1 MSENYQ
7 VLALKWRPKQF
18 KDVVGQDHITT
29 TLQKAF
35 EKNRI
40 AQAFLF
46 AGPRGV
52 GKTTTARLVAMSLNG
67 ADNPTVDYDIKSE
80 SVMDI
85 IDGKSMDV
93 IEIDGASN
101 RGIDEIRELRE
112 NIKFMPVSGKFKVI
126 IIDEVHMLTVQ
137 AFNALLK
144 TLEEPPQ
151 HVKFILA
158 TTDVH
163 KVPQT
168 IISRCQRF
176 DFLPLSN
183 STISDRLKFISE
195 SENQSIDEKSLSLIA
210 AKSEGS
216 MRDALSY
223 MDQILVLGD
232 DVTFDTVQDLLGV
245 VPHEIL
251 FNISDALHDRDGDKL
266 MSNLE
271 VVRNKGYIVE
281 DLLKDLILHFR
292 NLSVIDFKNGLKLVG
307 LDSEL
312 SKKYNQLSYNW
323 SHKDIIRLS
332 NNLSTL
338 YASIRQFS
346 DQYLLLEVHL
356 IKLLEFD
363 SSVDIEEFLKKEL
376 VHTPKAN
383 NSKKE
388 IVKKQ
393 TPNKVSENISDKKD
407 KKIDLD
413 EEVLRSDWSDIV
425 KQVSKQR
432 GSLGAQLSGCILGE
446 LKGKSIE
453 VISYDNSEFN
463 QKLLKEGLEIV
474 KSIIDE
480 KYNSNI
486 NIKLVIDT
494 EVEKI
499 ENKKEE
505 KVNED
510 DIVSLFDGKDML

>member
-18 KDVVGQDHITT
+18 KDVVGQEHITA

-67 ADNPTVDYDIKSE
+67 ADTPTTDYDLKSE
-80 SVMDI
+80 SVLDI

-126 IIDEVHMLTVQ
+126 IIDEVHMLTTQ

-183 STISDRLKFISE
+183 TTISDRLKYITE
-195 SENQSIDEKSLSLIA
+195 SENQSIDEKSLSMIA
-210 AKSEGS
+210 SKSEGS

-223 MDQILVLGD
+223 LDQVLVLGND
-232 DVTFDTVQDLLGV
+232 ITFDIVQDLLGV

-251 FNISDALHDRDGDKL
+251 FSISDALHDRDGDKL
-266 MSNLE
+266 MADLE
-271 VVRNKGYIVE
+271 IIRNKGYIVE

-292 NLSVIDFKNGLKLVG
+292 NLSVLNFKNGLKLAGV
-307 LDSEL
+307 DSEL
-312 SKKYNQLSYNW
+312 SKKYNQLNYTW

-338 YASIRQFS
+338 YASIRQYS
-346 DQYLLLEVHL
+346 DQYLLLEMNL

-363 SSVDIEEFLKKEL
+363 SSVDIEEFLKKEISQDKQ
-376 VHTPKAN
+376 VETPKAKTEN
-383 NSKKE
+383 KTPDVTSKKKE
-388 IVKKQ
+388 
-393 TPNKVSENISDKKD
+393 
-407 KKIDLD
+407 KKIDLN
-413 EEVLRSDWSDIV
+413 EELLKNDWNQIV
-425 KQVSKQR
+425 KEVSKKR
-432 GSLGAQLSGCILGE
+432 GSIGAQLSGCILGD
-446 LKGKSIE
+446 LKGSNLE

-463 QKLLKEGLEIV
+463 QKLLQEGLEVV

-480 KYNSNI
+480 KYGSNV
-486 NIKLVIDT
+486 NVSLVVDT

-499 ENKKEE
+499 EDKKEE

>member
-18 KDVVGQDHITT
+18 KDVVGQEHITN

-52 GKTTTARLVAMSLNG
+52 GKTTTARIVAMSLNG
-67 ADNPTVDYDIKSE
+67 ADTPTTDYDLKSE
-80 SVMDI
+80 SVLDI
-85 IDGKSMDV
+85 IEGKSMDV

-126 IIDEVHMLTVQ
+126 IIDEVHMLTTQ

-183 STISDRLKFISE
+183 TTISDRLKYITE
-195 SENQSIDEKSLSLIA
+195 SENQSIDEKSLSMIA
-210 AKSEGS
+210 SKSEGS

-223 MDQILVLGD
+223 LDQVLVLGND
-232 DVTFDTVQDLLGV
+232 ITFDIVQDLLGV

-251 FNISDALHDRDGDKL
+251 FSISDALHDRDGDKL
-266 MSNLE
+266 MSDLE
-271 VVRNKGYIVE
+271 VIRNKGYIVE

-292 NLSVIDFKNGLKLVG
+292 NLSVLNFKNGLKLAGV
-307 LDSEL
+307 DSEL
-312 SKKYNQLSYNW
+312 SKKYNQLNYAW

-338 YASIRQFS
+338 YASIRQYS
-346 DQYLLLEVHL
+346 DQYLLLEMNL

-363 SSVDIEEFLKKEL
+363 SSVDIEEFLKKEISQEQQ
-376 VHTPKAN
+376 VETPKAKTEN
-383 NSKKE
+383 KTPDVTSKKKE
-388 IVKKQ
+388 
-393 TPNKVSENISDKKD
+393 
-407 KKIDLD
+407 KKIDLN
-413 EEVLRSDWSDIV
+413 EELLKNDWNQLV
-425 KQVSKQR
+425 KEVSKKR
-432 GSLGAQLSGCILGE
+432 GSIGAQLSGCILGD
-446 LKGKSIE
+446 LKGSNLE

-463 QKLLKEGLEIV
+463 QKLLQEGLELV

-480 KYNSNI
+480 KYGSNI
-486 NIKLVIDT
+486 NISLVVDT

-499 ENKKEE
+499 EDKKDE

>member
-18 KDVVGQDHITT
+18 KDVVGQEHITA

-67 ADNPTVDYDIKSE
+67 ADTPTTDYDLKSE
-80 SVMDI
+80 SVLDI

-126 IIDEVHMLTVQ
+126 IIDEVHMLTTQ

-183 STISDRLKFISE
+183 TTISDRLKYITE
-195 SENQSIDEKSLSLIA
+195 SENQSIDEKSLSMIA
-210 AKSEGS
+210 SKSEGS

-223 MDQILVLGD
+223 LDQVLVLGND
-232 DVTFDTVQDLLGV
+232 ITFDIVQDLLGV

-251 FNISDALHDRDGDKL
+251 FSISDALHDRDGDKL
-266 MSNLE
+266 MADLE
-271 VVRNKGYIVE
+271 VIRNKGYIVE

-292 NLSVIDFKNGLKLVG
+292 NLSVLNFKNGLKLAGV
-307 LDSEL
+307 DSEL
-312 SKKYNQLSYNW
+312 SKKYNQLNYTW

-338 YASIRQFS
+338 YASIRQYS
-346 DQYLLLEVHL
+346 DQYLLLEMNL

-363 SSVDIEEFLKKEL
+363 SSVDIEEFLKKEISQEQQ
-376 VHTPKAN
+376 VETPKSKTEN
-383 NSKKE
+383 KTPDVTSEKKE
-388 IVKKQ
+388 
-393 TPNKVSENISDKKD
+393 
-407 KKIDLD
+407 KKIDLN
-413 EEVLRSDWSDIV
+413 EELLKNDWNQIV
-425 KQVSKQR
+425 NEVSKKR
-432 GSLGAQLSGCILGE
+432 GSIGAQLSGCILGD
-446 LKGKSIE
+446 LKGSNLE

-463 QKLLKEGLEIV
+463 QKLLQEGLELV

-480 KYNSNI
+480 KYDSNI
-486 NIKLVIDT
+486 NVSLVVDT
-494 EVEKI
+494 DVEKV
-499 ENKKEE
+499 EDNKEE

>member
-18 KDVVGQDHITT
+18 KDVVGQEHITA

-67 ADNPTVDYDIKSE
+67 ADTPTTDYDLKSE
-80 SVMDI
+80 LVLDI

-126 IIDEVHMLTVQ
+126 IIDEVHMLTTQ

-183 STISDRLKFISE
+183 PTISDRLKYITE
-195 SENQSIDEKSLSLIA
+195 SENQSIDEKSLSMIA
-210 AKSEGS
+210 SKSEGS

-223 MDQILVLGD
+223 LDQVLVLGND
-232 DVTFDTVQDLLGV
+232 ITFDIVQDLLGV

-251 FNISDALHDRDGDKL
+251 FSISDALHDRDGDKL
-266 MSNLE
+266 MADLE
-271 VVRNKGYIVE
+271 VIRNKGYIVE
-281 DLLKDLILHFR
+281 DLLKDLLLHFR
-292 NLSVIDFKNGLKLVG
+292 NLSVLNFKNGLKLAGV
-307 LDSEL
+307 DSEL
-312 SKKYNQLSYNW
+312 SKKYNQLNYTW

-332 NNLSTL
+332 NNFSTL
-338 YASIRQFS
+338 YASIRQYS
-346 DQYLLLEVHL
+346 DQYLLLEMNL

-363 SSVDIEEFLKKEL
+363 SSVDIEEFLKKEIIQDQQ
-376 VHTPKAN
+376 VETPK
-383 NSKKE
+383 SKMENK
-388 IVKKQ
+388 
-393 TPNKVSENISDKKD
+393 TPDVTSEKKD
-407 KKIDLD
+407 KKIDLSQ
-413 EEVLRSDWSDIV
+413 ELLKNDWNQIV
-425 KQVSKQR
+425 KEVSKKR
-432 GSLGAQLSGCILGE
+432 GSIGAQLSGCILGD
-446 LKGKSIE
+446 LKGSNLE

-463 QKLLKEGLEIV
+463 QKLLQEGLELV
-474 KSIIDE
+474 KSIINE
-480 KYNSNI
+480 KYGSNI
-486 NIKLVIDT
+486 NVSLVVDT

-499 ENKKEE
+499 EDNKDE

>member
-18 KDVVGQDHITT
+18 KDVVGQEHITAI
-29 TLQKAF
+29 LQKAF

-40 AQAFLF
+40 AQAYLF

-67 ADNPTVDYDIKSE
+67 ADTPTTDYDLKSE
-80 SVMDI
+80 SVLDI

-183 STISDRLKFISE
+183 STISERLKYITE
-195 SENQSIDEKSLSLIA
+195 SENQPIDEKSLSMIA
-210 AKSEGS
+210 SKSEGS

-223 MDQILVLGD
+223 LDQVLVLGD
-232 DVTFDTVQDLLGV
+232 DISYDIVQDLLGV

-251 FNISDALHDRDGDKL
+251 FSISDSLHDRDGDKL
-266 MSNLE
+266 VADLE
-271 VVRNKGYIVE
+271 VIRNKGYVVE

-292 NLSVIDFKNGLKLVG
+292 NLSVLNFKNGLKLVG

-312 SKKYNQLSYNW
+312 SKKYNQLSYDW

-332 NNLSTL
+332 NNLSKL
-338 YASIRQFS
+338 YASIRQYS
-346 DQYLLLEVHL
+346 DQYLLLEMNL
-356 IKLLEFD
+356 FKLLEFD
-363 SSVDIEEFLKKEL
+363 SSVDIEEFLKKEISQQQP
-376 VHTPKAN
+376 VKSPKPETVKKTLDVK
-383 NSKKE
+383 SKKKE
-388 IVKKQ
+388 KKIGLSEELLNNDWDQIVK
-393 TPNKVSENISDKKD
+393 E
-407 KKIDLD
+407 
-413 EEVLRSDWSDIV
+413 
-425 KQVSKQR
+425 VSKKR
-432 GSLGAQLSGCILGE
+432 GSIGAQLSGCILGG
-446 LKGKSIE
+446 LKDNNLQ

-463 QKLLKEGLEIV
+463 QKLLKEGLDLV
-474 KSIIDE
+474 KSIIDK
-480 KYNSNI
+480 KYGSNV
-486 NIKLVIDT
+486 NVSLVVDT

-499 ENKKEE
+499 EDKKDE

-510 DIVSLFDGKDML
+510 EILSLFDGKEML

>member
-18 KDVVGQDHITT
+18 KDVVGQEHITA

-67 ADNPTVDYDIKSE
+67 ADTPTTDYDLKSE
-80 SVMDI
+80 SVLDI

-126 IIDEVHMLTVQ
+126 IIDEVHMLTTQ

-183 STISDRLKFISE
+183 TTISDRLKYITE
-195 SENQSIDEKSLSLIA
+195 SENQSIDEKSLSMIA
-210 AKSEGS
+210 SKSEGS

-223 MDQILVLGD
+223 LDQVLVLGD
-232 DVTFDTVQDLLGV
+232 DITFDIVQDLLGV

-251 FNISDALHDRDGDKL
+251 FSISDALHDRDGDKL
-266 MSNLE
+266 MADLE
-271 VVRNKGYIVE
+271 VIRNKGYIVE
-281 DLLKDLILHFR
+281 DLLKELILHFR
-292 NLSVIDFKNGLKLVG
+292 NLSVLNFKNGLKLAGV
-307 LDSEL
+307 DSEL
-312 SKKYNQLSYNW
+312 AKKYNQLNYTW

-332 NNLSTL
+332 NNLSML
-338 YASIRQFS
+338 YASIRQYS
-346 DQYLLLEVHL
+346 DQYLLLEMNL

-363 SSVDIEEFLKKEL
+363 SSVDIEEFLKKEISKEQQAE
-376 VHTPKAN
+376 TPKAKTVKKTPDVT
-383 NSKKE
+383 SKKKE
-388 IVKKQ
+388 
-393 TPNKVSENISDKKD
+393 
-407 KKIDLD
+407 KKIDLN
-413 EEVLRSDWSDIV
+413 EELMRNDWNQIV
-425 KQVSKQR
+425 KEVSKKR
-432 GSLGAQLSGCILGE
+432 GSIGAQLSGCILGD
-446 LKGKSIE
+446 LKGSNLE

-463 QKLLKEGLEIV
+463 QKLLQEGLELV

-480 KYNSNI
+480 KYGSNI
-486 NIKLVIDT
+486 NVSLVVDT

-499 ENKKEE
+499 EDKKDE

>member
-1 MSENYQ
+1 
-7 VLALKWRPKQF
+7 
-18 KDVVGQDHITT
+18 
-29 TLQKAF
+29 
-35 EKNRI
+35 
-40 AQAFLF
+40 
-46 AGPRGV
+46 
-52 GKTTTARLVAMSLNG
+52 
-67 ADNPTVDYDIKSE
+67 
-80 SVMDI
+80 
-85 IDGKSMDV
+85 
-93 IEIDGASN
+93 
-101 RGIDEIRELRE
+101 
-112 NIKFMPVSGKFKVI
+112 
-126 IIDEVHMLTVQ
+126 MLTTQ

-183 STISDRLKFISE
+183 TTISDRLKYITE
-195 SENQSIDEKSLSLIA
+195 SENQSIDEKSLSMIA
-210 AKSEGS
+210 SKSEGS

-223 MDQILVLGD
+223 LDQVLVLGSD
-232 DVTFDTVQDLLGV
+232 ITFDIVQDLLGV

-251 FNISDALHDRDGDKL
+251 FSISDALHDRDGDKL
-266 MSNLE
+266 MADLE
-271 VVRNKGYIVE
+271 VIRNKGYIVE

-292 NLSVIDFKNGLKLVG
+292 NLSVLNFKNGLKLAGV
-307 LDSEL
+307 DSEL
-312 SKKYNQLSYNW
+312 SKKYNQLNYTW

-338 YASIRQFS
+338 YASIRQYS
-346 DQYLLLEVHL
+346 DQYLLLEMNL

-363 SSVDIEEFLKKEL
+363 SSVDIEEFLKKEISQDKQ
-376 VHTPKAN
+376 VETPKAKTEN
-383 NSKKE
+383 KTPDVTSKRKEIKKDLNEELLKNDWNQIVKEVSKK
-388 IVKKQ
+388 
-393 TPNKVSENISDKKD
+393 
-407 KKIDLD
+407 
-413 EEVLRSDWSDIV
+413 
-425 KQVSKQR
+425 R
-432 GSLGAQLSGCILGE
+432 GSIGAQLSGCILGD
-446 LKGKSIE
+446 LKGSNLE

-463 QKLLKEGLEIV
+463 QKLLQEGLEVV

-480 KYNSNI
+480 KYGSNV
-486 NIKLVIDT
+486 NVSLVVDT

-499 ENKKEE
+499 EDKKEE